1 MARPPRPGTFHP
13 KETYDVN
20 NPAPTPTAPTSETV
34 VVGSVQG
41 IDFIIDRPTPPI
53 VVPFADGSSKVVLS
67 IGQASLTIRFV
78 SHKTGREKILH
89 LDRRVD
95 AETAIESIL

>member
-1 MARPPRPGTFHP
+1 MQDLLAPDLVGDETDGQGGLPDGDDDLGGAIGEGDDDGT
-13 KETYDVN
+13 
-20 NPAPTPTAPTSETV
+20 
-34 VVGSVQG
+34 
-41 IDFIIDRPTPPI
+41 
-53 VVPFADGSSKVVLS
+53 SKVVIS

>member
-1 MARPPRPGTFHP
+1 MSRQP
-13 KETYDVN
+13 KSQPIATT
-20 NPAPTPTAPTSETV
+20 TPTAPTSETV